1 MYDPNAMLFLYP
13 SKKIKL
19 TEVNIGPFSDQ
30 NENWDEKETFATE
43 SEIDDPNL
51 MTNVE
56 LTYSQKNRKQSL
68 EIDQGRKGIE
78 GFQPRSYSHTC
89 YRKYMYMITPSK
101 RTVPTAY
108 SQYTACK
115 CICAIHIIYD

>member
-56 LTYSQKNRKQSL
+56 LTYSQKKQKTIKSIKEEKEL
-68 EIDQGRKGIE
+68 KDFSPEVIHTHVIE
-78 GFQPRSYSHTC
+78 N
-89 YRKYMYMITPSK
+89 I
-101 RTVPTAY
+101 
-108 SQYTACK
+108 
-115 CICAIHIIYD
+115 CI

>member
-30 NENWDEKETFATE
+30 NENWDEKETFAIE

-51 MTNVE
+51 MTILN
-56 LTYSQKNRKQSL
+56 
-68 EIDQGRKGIE
+68 
-78 GFQPRSYSHTC
+78 
-89 YRKYMYMITPSK
+89 
-101 RTVPTAY
+101 
-108 SQYTACK
+108 
-115 CICAIHIIYD
+115 